1 MLTPREDRVND
12 QWARL
17 DAAAGQN
24 IALRRYSDAA
34 TQLRQAIALRPDHAD
49 GWFNLGY
56 VLRQSRAYPEALE
69 AYAEA
74 LRLGISGPE
83 EAHVNRAIIL
93 SEYLE
98 QTDAAERELREAIA
112 RNPRFLPAW
121 LNLGGLMEDVGN
133 ADAAADAYAHALR
146 LAPGNGR
153 ARARMAAI
161 AVHKGAID
169 GAVLDLEGQL
179 RRGAD
184 SHNDRAELLFALGNA
199 LDAAGR
205 YREAFA
211 AIGEANGINHA
222 LRPASQRYNRQAQ
235 ERLVDA
241 LIDAFPSPPDRP
253 ARPDDQRLLFVC
265 GMFRSGST
273 VIEQLLGRHP
283 LVEIGGELE
292 LIPALVHE
300 HLLPYPAS
308 LAGLGDADIGR
319 LRDLYRQT
327 VQSNFPSAAH
337 VTDKRPDNFLHIGL
351 IKTLF
356 PGARIVHTARGLL
369 DNILSIYFLNFA
381 EAINYSDRI
390 EDIIHYVGQYRRLMA
405 HWQAIF
411 GAGIVTVE
419 YDALVHRP
427 EAVMAE
433 TFDRLGLPAFDP
445 AAADSKAAPVI
456 RTPSN
461 WKARSALHSQSS
473 GRWLNYAAELAP
485 ARAVFGETDM
495 EKPV

>member
-1 MLTPREDRVND
+1 VEDA
-12 QWARL
+12 WARL

-34 TQLRQAIALRPDHAD
+34 AQLRQAIALRPDHAD

-74 LRLGISGPE
+74 LRLGVSGPE

-98 QTDAAERELREAIA
+98 QTGAAGHELDEAITK
-112 RNPRFLPAW
+112 NPGFLPAW
-121 LNLGGLMEDVGN
+121 LNLGGLMEDVG
-133 ADAAADAYAHALR
+133 DARAAGEAYTHALR

-153 ARARMAAI
+153 ARARLSAI
-161 AVHKGAID
+161 AIHKGEIEDAIR
-169 GAVLDLEGQL
+169 DLEDQL

-184 SHNDRAELLFALGNA
+184 SQDDRAELLFALGNA

-205 YREAFA
+205 YREAFS
-211 AIGEANGINHA
+211 AIDEANGINRT
-222 LRPASQRYNRQAQ
+222 LRPASQHYNRQAQ

-241 LIDAFPSPPDRP
+241 LIAAFP
-253 ARPDDQRLLFVC
+253 ARPDHAAGPDDHRLLFVC

-292 LIPALVHE
+292 LVPALVHE

-308 LAGLGDADIGR
+308 LAKLGADDIRGLGDRYLRTIG
-319 LRDLYRQT
+319 
-327 VQSNFPSAAH
+327 SNFPSAAH

-356 PGARIVHTARGLL
+356 PGARIIHTARGLL

-411 GAGIVTVE
+411 GEDIVTVE
-419 YDALVHRP
+419 YDALVRAP
-427 EAVMAE
+427 EAVMTT
-433 TFDRLGLPAFDP
+433 TFDRLGLPVV
-445 AAADSKAAPVI
+445 DSAEASDKAAPVI

-473 GRWLNYAAELAP
+473 GRWRNYAAELAG
-485 ARAVFGETDM
+485 ARAVFGD
-495 EKPV
+495 PDAL